1 MQNCSP
7 GSFRLDSWQG
17 RRSTRVNRIRLLH
30 VAQPAVDRMNANPK
44 KPSVSWAKLLI
55 AAVATSFW
63 APAGAEP
70 ALGSDR
76 APVTIVEYGSL
87 TCDYCVRFHREV
99 LPRIQSGYIE
109 TGVVRFIYRDFPT
122 GDAATR
128 GAVAARCADD
138 HYYAMLDALYADV
151 GNWSRARDIETA
163 LIQQATSLGLAPR
176 AFRACLKGQVQRRA
190 IEHMQ
195 RTATA
200 EYGVLG
206 TPTFLINGRIIR
218 GMQDFEQMKLLIAEA
233 LANPS
238 VTVE

>member
-1 MQNCSP
+1 
-7 GSFRLDSWQG
+7 
-17 RRSTRVNRIRLLH
+17 
-30 VAQPAVDRMNANPK
+30 MNANPK

-122 GDAATR
+122 GDTATR
-128 GAVAARCADD
+128 GAVAARCAGDD
-138 HYYAMLDALYADV
+138 YYTMLDALYADV
-151 GNWSRARDIETA
+151 GNWSRARDIDAA
-163 LIQQATSLGLAPR
+163 LIQQARSLGLASR
-176 AFRACLKGQVQRRA
+176 EFHACLNSPEPQRA
-190 IEHMQ
+190 IDSQQ
-195 RTATA
+195 RIATT

-206 TPTFLINGRIIR
+206 TPTFLINGKIVR
-218 GMQDFEQMKLLIAEA
+218 GVQDFEQMKMLIKEA
-233 LANPS
+233 LAGTSIS
-238 VTVE
+238 VEPDR